1 MPARR
6 SDLAVWPD
14 GLKPVDHFIRDG
26 VVSYQPAL
34 SLLSCPQGATKRD
47 VIVGFMPRSGL
58 CRAPSTIAY
67 HEPAPAAFC
76 VL

>member
-6 SDLAVWPD
+6 SDLTVWPD
-14 GLKPVDHFIRDG
+14 RLKPVDHFIRDG

-47 VIVGFMPRSGL
+47 VIVG
-58 CRAPSTIAY
+58 
-67 HEPAPAAFC
+67 HH
-76 VL
+76 